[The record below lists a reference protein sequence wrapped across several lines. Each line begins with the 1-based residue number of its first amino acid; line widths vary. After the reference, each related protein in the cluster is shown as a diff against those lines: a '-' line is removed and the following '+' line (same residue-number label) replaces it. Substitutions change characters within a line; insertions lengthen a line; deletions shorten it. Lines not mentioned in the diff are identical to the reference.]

1 MSTLVSI
8 RDLHKVYFR
17 GNERIDVLQG
27 VTLDIPEGDFLALM
41 GPSGSGKT
49 TLLNLMGG
57 LDTPTEGSIQV
68 GGDRIDKLSGSKLS
82 SWRARHIGFVFQMY
96 NLLPVLTAARNV
108 ELPLLLTRLGSADR
122 KRRVQ
127 VALNV
132 VGLGERANHYPRQLS
147 GGQEQRVGIARAIV
161 TDPTLLLCDE
171 PTGDLDRK
179 SGDEILELLHHAQPR
194 ARQDHRHGDAR
205 SPRGGAG
212 QAHAAPREG
221 AARAGGGRMKFLPLV
236 LRNLLRRKVRTIFTI
251 LSIVVAFVLFGVLMA
266 IRAAFSMG
274 VDIAGADR
282 LMVIHRVS
290 IIQPLPQSYG
300 PKIRAVPGV
309 TDMTHANWFGGYY
322 QDPSNFMANM
332 AVDPES
338 WLRMYPE
345 FQMPEEQK
353 KAWFANRTGAIVGID
368 TAKKFGWK
376 VGDHVPLISPIYRK
390 PDGSPWDFTI
400 DGIYDSS
407 SKGVD
412 KTQFFFHYDYM
423 NETLRA
429 AKVGFADI
437 IGWYIFKVEDP
448 ATADQLAKRV
458 DAMFENSSA
467 ETKTATEKAFT
478 SEWAKQVGDIGSIMI
493 AITAVVMG
501 FILFVA
507 GNAMAQS
514 IRERT
519 NELGVL
525 KTLGFQRR
533 QRS

>member
-1 MSTLVSI
+1 
-8 RDLHKVYFR
+8 
-17 GNERIDVLQG
+17 
-27 VTLDIPEGDFLALM
+27 
-41 GPSGSGKT
+41 
-49 TLLNLMGG
+49 
-57 LDTPTEGSIQV
+57 
-68 GGDRIDKLSGSKLS
+68 
-82 SWRARHIGFVFQMY
+82 
-96 NLLPVLTAARNV
+96 
-108 ELPLLLTRLGSADR
+108 
-122 KRRVQ
+122 
-127 VALNV
+127 
-132 VGLGERANHYPRQLS
+132 
-147 GGQEQRVGIARAIV
+147 
-161 TDPTLLLCDE
+161 
-171 PTGDLDRK
+171 
-179 SGDEILELLHHAQPR
+179 
-194 ARQDHRHGDAR
+194 
-205 SPRGGAG
+205 
-212 QAHAAPREG
+212 
-221 AARAGGGRMKFLPLV
+221 MKFLPLI
-236 LRNLLRRKVRTIFTI
+236 LRNLLRRKVRTIFTT
-251 LSIVVAFVLFGVLMA
+251 LSIVIAFVLFGVLMA

-274 VDIAGADR
+274 IDIAGADR

-300 PKIRAVPGV
+300 PKIRATPGV
-309 TDMTHANWFGGYY
+309 TDITHANWFGGYY

-345 FQMPEEQK
+345 FEVPEDQK
-353 KAWFANRTGAIVGID
+353 KAWLSDRTGAIVGID
-368 TAKKFGWK
+368 TARKFNWK
-376 VGDHVPLISPIYRK
+376 VGDRVPLISPIYRK

-407 SKGVD
+407 KKGVD
-412 KTQFFFHYDYM
+412 KTQFFFHYNYM

-437 IGWYIFKVEDP
+437 IGWYVFKVEDP

-478 SEWAKQVGDIGSIMI
+478 AEWAKQVGDIGAIMV

-525 KTLGFQRR
+525 KTLGFQNGKILTIVLLESCAIAVIGGGVGLAIAWALIAQGDPTGGMLPIFHFPPRDLIFGIALVLLLGFGTGLLPAVQASRLKIVDALRR
-533 QRS
+533 TG